1 VATYEEFRQIITLPY
16 SPVISTYQNA
26 TIPSGIE
33 LQELMI
39 SPVSDT
45 GANDTFLTIL
55 IDNEVLF
62 SGKIPTSGFK
72 IDILD
77 THSSDKSLPLPRRMT
92 IFASP
97 ESELENILDSGQSF
111 RQIGDATGE
120 IVLNFIGMWRHP
132 VIHTHYSE
140 YDQRF
145 GIEYA

>member
-1 VATYEEFRQIITLPY
+1 MSTYEEFRQIITLPY
-16 SPVISTYQNA
+16 SPVISTYQTA

-39 SPVSDT
+39 SPGSDAIT
-45 GANDTFLTIL
+45 DTFLTIL

-77 THSSDKSLPLPRRMT
+77 SHSSDQSLPLPRRMT
-92 IFASP
+92 IFSSP
-97 ESELENILDSGQSF
+97 ESELDNILDKGQSF

-120 IVLNFIGMWRHP
+120 IILNFIGMWRHP

>member
-1 VATYEEFRQIITLPY
+1 VPTYEEFRQIITLPY
-16 SPVISTYQNA
+16 SPDISTYQTA

-39 SPVSDT
+39 SPGSD
-45 GANDTFLTIL
+45 AIADTFLTIL

-77 THSSDKSLPLPRRMT
+77 SHSSDKSLPLPRRMT
-92 IFASP
+92 IFSSP
-97 ESELENILDSGQSF
+97 ESELDNILDKGQSF

>member
-1 VATYEEFRQIITLPY
+1 VSTYEEFRQIITLPY
-16 SPVISTYQNA
+16 SPVISTYQTA

-39 SPVSDT
+39 SPGSDAIT
-45 GANDTFLTIL
+45 DTFLTIL

-77 THSSDKSLPLPRRMT
+77 SHSSDQSLPLPRRMT
-92 IFASP
+92 IFSSP
-97 ESELENILDSGQSF
+97 ESELDNILDKGQSF

-120 IVLNFIGMWRHP
+120 IILNFIGMWRHP